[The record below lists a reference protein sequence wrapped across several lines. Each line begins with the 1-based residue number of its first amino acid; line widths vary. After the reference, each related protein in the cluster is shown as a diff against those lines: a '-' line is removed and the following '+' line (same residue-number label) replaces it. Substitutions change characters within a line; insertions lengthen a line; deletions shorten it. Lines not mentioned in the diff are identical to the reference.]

1 MRIVCLLLMLL
12 LMALVGLVV
21 ATSCPPGEVAM
32 HQRGMGIDRRV
43 PDRIDSEGDLE
54 GIRSFAVAEVH
65 VSTR

>member
-43 PDRIDSEGDLE
+43 PDRIDVEGE
-54 GIRSFAVAEVH
+54 AQGFRSFTVAEAH
-65 VSTR
+65 VRTR